1 MRERIVQAA
10 TESIKK
16 YGLRGFTLD
25 DITGELSMSKKTIYK
40 YFTSKNELI
49 SEIVQRAAEIEKQRV
64 LQEVDRCPT
73 WFEKLNAILS
83 VYSYPAIPFRT
94 LNELQRYF
102 PAEQKTIDEIR
113 RFREQMAMAAL
124 EEGISRGDIRD
135 DLDPAIMLLTFTK
148 TVLSPME
155 DQFLNAN
162 DITIHQLLEQMKKL
176 LFYGILNRCEGDLIN
191 K

>member
-1 MRERIVQAA
+1 MHERIIQTA
-10 TESIKK
+10 TELIKQ

-25 DITGELSMSKKTIYK
+25 DITRELSMSKKTLYK
-40 YFTSKNELI
+40 YFSSKNELI
-49 SEIVQRAAEIEKQRV
+49 SGIVQRAADIEKQRV
-64 LQEVDRCPT
+64 LQEIERCTT
-73 WFEKLNAILS
+73 WLEKLNAILS
-83 VYSYPAIPFRT
+83 VYSYPAIPFRI

-102 PAEQKTIDEIR
+102 PAEQETIAEIR

-124 EEGISRGDIRD
+124 KEGISIGDIRD

-162 DITIHQLLEQMKKL
+162 DITINQLIEQMKKL
-176 LFYGILNRCEGDLIN
+176 LFYGILNR
-191 K
+191 

>member
-1 MRERIVQAA
+1 MRERIMQAA
-10 TESIKK
+10 TELIKQ

-25 DITGELSMSKKTIYK
+25 DITGELSMSKKTLYK
-40 YFTSKNELI
+40 YFDSKNELI
-49 SEIVQRAAEIEKQRV
+49 SQIVQKAAEIEKQRV
-64 LQEVDRCPT
+64 LQEIDRCST

-83 VYSYPAIPFRT
+83 VYSYPAIPFRV

-102 PAEQKTIDEIR
+102 PAEQETIEEIR
-113 RFREQMAMAAL
+113 RFRQQMAMTVL
-124 EEGISRGDIRD
+124 EEGITKGEIRA

-162 DITIHQLLEQMKKL
+162 DITINQLLEQMKKL
-176 LFYGILNRCEGDLIN
+176 LFYGILNR
-191 K
+191 

>member
-1 MRERIVQAA
+1 MREQIIQVA

-25 DITGELSMSKKTIYK
+25 DITGELSMSKKTLYK
-40 YFTSKNELI
+40 HFASKNELI
-49 SEIVQRAAEIEKQRV
+49 SEIVQRAADVEKQRV
-64 LQEVDRCPT
+64 LQEIERCPT

-83 VYSYPAIPFRT
+83 VYSYPAIPFRI

-102 PAEQKTIDEIR
+102 PSEQETIEEIR
-113 RFREQMAMAAL
+113 RFREQMAMAVL
-124 EEGISRGDIRD
+124 EEGITKGDIRD

-162 DITIHQLLEQMKKL
+162 DITINQLLEQMKKL
-176 LFYGILNRCEGDLIN
+176 LFYGILNR
-191 K
+191 